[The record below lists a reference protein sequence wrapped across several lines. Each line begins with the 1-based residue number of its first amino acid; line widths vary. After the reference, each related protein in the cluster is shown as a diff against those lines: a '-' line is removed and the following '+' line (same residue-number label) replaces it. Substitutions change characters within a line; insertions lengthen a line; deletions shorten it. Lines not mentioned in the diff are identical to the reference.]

1 MPEARP
7 PGDASGRFGP
17 YRVLRRLAEGATG
30 SVHLAVDERS
40 GQTVAVK
47 LVSLSRSDVAA
58 EEARRRFLVEAQA
71 ARRLRHP
78 DIAAVLDAGESH
90 GIGWLAMELAPG
102 CDLGRYCRPPRLL
115 PLPLVLHIGA
125 RVAGALAHAHA
136 AGIVHR
142 DIKPGNVV
150 VHLPG
155 DTVKLVD
162 FGVARIAGAE
172 ATRTGVVLGSPAYLA
187 PEQLAGAQPD
197 AATDLY
203 ALGVLLF
210 HLCTG
215 RLPFRAQSM
224 GELLREVAIV
234 PAPDLRGLVADC
246 PPELATLVAGLL
258 SKTASQR
265 PSSAADVAARLG
277 AMAGLPGAAG
287 RRAGDDSAHP

>member
-1 MPEARP
+1 MPDPRP
-7 PGDASGRFGP
+7 PGDVPGRFGP
-17 YRVLRRLAEGATG
+17 YRVLRRLAEGASG
-30 SVHLAVDERS
+30 SVHLATDERN
-40 GQTVAVK
+40 GQTVALK
-47 LVSLSRSDVAA
+47 LVSLAGSGMPD
-58 EEARRRFLVEAQA
+58 EETRRRFLVEARA
-71 ARRLRHP
+71 ASGLRHP

-90 GIGWLAMELAPG
+90 GTGWLAMELAPG
-102 CDLGRYCRPPRLL
+102 CDLGRYCQASRLL
-115 PLPLVLHIGA
+115 PLPLVLRIGA
-125 RVAGALAHAHA
+125 RVAGALANAHA

-142 DIKPGNVV
+142 DIKPSNVV

-210 HLCTG
+210 HLCSG

-234 PAPDLRGLVADC
+234 PAPDLRTLVADC
-246 PPELATLVAGLL
+246 PDDLAALVARLL

-265 PSSAADVAARLG
+265 PASAAEVAAQLG
-277 AMAGLPGAAG
+277 AMAGLPAASSPLSPG
-287 RRAGDDSAHP
+287 ESTRH